1 MTSDAQRSFA
11 AFVELLFSLALDMRS
26 GGLKGHALFWMEFHV
41 EGVSDG
47 RSHRGMASRE
57 QDAAAELDLEV
68 DEFAEEYF
76 LVDARLPDV
85 VSSRPRPGEL
95 HVLGTHRT
103 HDPLLAP
110 HTPASRDFALP

>member
-1 MTSDAQRSFA
+1 ITSDAQRDRVAFA
-11 AFVELLFSLALDMRS
+11 CLLFCAVFLDMVS
-26 GGLKGHALFWMEFHV
+26 GGLEGHALFRMEFHV

-85 VSSRPRPGEL
+85 VSLRPRLGEL
-95 HVLGTHRT
+95 HILGTHRK
-103 HDPLLAP
+103 HDAVI
-110 HTPASRDFALP
+110 AA

>member
-1 MTSDAQRSFA
+1 M
-11 AFVELLFSLALDMRS
+11 VS
-26 GGLKGHALFWMEFHV
+26 GGLEGHALFRMEFHV

-76 LVDARLPDV
+76 LIDARLPDV
-85 VSSRPRPGEL
+85 VSFGTRLGEL
-95 HVLGTHRT
+95 HVLGRT
-103 HDPLLAP
+103 ES
-110 HTPASRDFALP
+110 TTRSLPRRSSSDRTSTSPNSVRTRK